1 MSDFL
6 LTQSK
11 EDLIELIG
19 MYKDAIAST
28 HEHSIFLEARIKN
41 IEQDAEVKTL
51 RRLEKK
57 IQQLRAE
64 NKALESFRDYVYDQR
79 DDHAL
84 LSYECFTEH
93 HEKCGYDFWLEN
105 PNSESFHDDPDHL
118 PDRQW

>member
-1 MSDFL
+1 MHIVDQAL
-6 LTQSK
+6 LK
-11 EDLIELIG
+11 EITRLDE
-19 MYKDAIAST
+19 
-28 HEHSIFLEARIKN
+28 ENSILRLRIKT
-41 IEQDAEVKTL
+41 IEQEAGVKNL

-57 IQQLRAE
+57 IQQLRAA
-64 NKALESFRDYVYDQR
+64 NVNMSSVITALESFRDYVYDQR

-118 PDRQW
+118 PDRAW